1 MDGCVIV
8 LPFVTTISQNE
19 VVADRNNFFT
29 PFCKLSKCYFLYLC
43 KWKRLWSN
51 KKVSENKKIHTFCWK
66 LIPRPMIKVNL
77 HNICILRTIIWWLHL
92 WVKSKYLIG
101 ILDGGRKCYKYFA
114 TVREYQNCMVAQPA
128 CWIWNLFWE

>member
-1 MDGCVIV
+1 M
-8 LPFVTTISQNE
+8 Q
-19 VVADRNNFFT
+19 NNFGRIKTFSWHIIWNFLCHIWQNFESYWCPLLRT
-29 PFCKLSKCYFLYLC
+29 KLIIGYIVEKTLIQ
-43 KWKRLWSN
+43 
-51 KKVSENKKIHTFCWK
+51 VSENKKIHTFCWK

-77 HNICILRTIIWWLHL
+77 HNICILSTIIWWLHL

-114 TVREYQNCMVAQPA
+114 TVREYLNCMVAQPA